1 MCGVELF
8 YSLKNERLDENST
21 LYSTSF
27 ASPHCRRLSVR
38 CFTSL
43 LKDLP
48 ALTRSRRLRAS
59 SVGIPSC
66 RMRRLTSSRIFF
78 RRHHSTLVGPS
89 LRQRGPHLS
98 SNDRIAGLSRTPT
111 SHSLQTSTTVLAV
124 RQRQSV
130 GGSSSSPSSER
141 SEGTRDDVVVILAV
155 VRKAEEGREAGAGG
169 VACGGALG
177 AWETGPSGG
186 GEVS

>member
-43 LKDLP
+43 LKDLS
-48 ALTRSRRLRAS
+48 ALTRLRRLRAS
-59 SVGIPSC
+59 LVGIPSC
-66 RMRRLTSSRIFF
+66 CMRRLTSSRIFF
-78 RRHHSTLVGPS
+78 QRHHSTLVGPS

-98 SNDRIAGLSRTPT
+98 SNDRIAGLSQTPT

-124 RQRQSV
+124 RQRQSI
-130 GGSSSSPSSER
+130 GGSSSSSSER